1 MGAERLDPAEITLEA
16 ARAIRPYL
24 RSLVAGDA
32 PAIDASLAEVLDRPG
47 AKDAYLE
54 ILDVLDKRPETHEWV
69 SGFFRAG
76 GVPPEVVRA
85 VAPGRDNEEVERNVR
100 IALLGGGAPAG
111 DVVLTIPGMRYTCP
125 NGDPYVWYRID
136 AADKILR
143 CPICNSELTPSP
155 LRMRGE

>member
-54 ILDVLDKRPETHEWV
+54 ILDVWTRDPRP
-69 SGFFRAG
+69 
-76 GVPPEVVRA
+76 
-85 VAPGRDNEEVERNVR
+85 
-100 IALLGGGAPAG
+100 
-111 DVVLTIPGMRYTCP
+111 
-125 NGDPYVWYRID
+125 
-136 AADKILR
+136 
-143 CPICNSELTPSP
+143 
-155 LRMRGE
+155 